1 MNNTMNNKV
10 YLFIIALG
18 LLLNTLQ
25 ASTLKVC
32 VTVPELG
39 DLASI
44 IGGEHVEVK
53 IFVKGQED
61 PHALV
66 AKPSDVLDLSKAD
79 AFILLGMAMETG
91 WAPALIDRSRNT
103 EVRPGK
109 WGYIDTSSVITPIH
123 DHSSGLITR
132 AMGDVHPE
140 GNPHYMLD
148 PVNGLKVARLISA
161 SFSEIKPSLKDNFI
175 KNLKAFES
183 SWGKNAFG
191 EILVKRYGLKPLVA
205 LVEKN
210 KLNTFLAKTNESQ
223 DLSGWFGIMA
233 KFNGVHL
240 VSDHEQW
247 VYFGRRFNLNIERS
261 LEPKPGVPAG
271 SKYLK
276 HLVEWMNAHKVKA
289 VLASP
294 YFNPRHLT
302 FIQQHSGAKIL
313 PMAHQAGS
321 RAGTATY
328 LAMMNHN
335 INQIELCFKVN

>member
-1 MNNTMNNKV
+1 MKNKV
-10 YLFIIALG
+10 CFFIVLIGFLTSA
-18 LLLNTLQ
+18 LQ
-25 ASTLKVC
+25 AATLNVC
-32 VTVPELG
+32 ATVPELG
-39 DLASI
+39 NLAAI

-53 IFVKGQED
+53 VFVKGQED

-66 AKPSDVLDLSKAD
+66 AMPSDVLDLSKAD

-91 WAPALIDRSRNT
+91 WAPALIDRSRN
-103 EVRPGK
+103 VDIRPGK

-123 DHSSGLITR
+123 DSPSSLITR

-161 SFSEIKPSLKDNFI
+161 SFSEIKPSLKDIFNQ
-175 KNLKAFES
+175 NLKAFEA
-183 SWGKNAFG
+183 SWGKMAFG
-191 EILVKRYGLKPLVA
+191 DVLVKRYGLNSLVA

-210 KLNTFLAKTNESQ
+210 KLNAFLAQTNESQ
-223 DLSGWFGIMA
+223 SLSGWFGTMA
-233 KFNGVHL
+233 KHKGAHL

-247 VYFGRRFNLNIERS
+247 VYFGQCFDLNIERS

-276 HLVEWMNAHKVKA
+276 HLVEWMKAHKVKG

-294 YFNPRHLT
+294 YFNPRHLN
-302 FIQQHSGAKIL
+302 FVEQHSGAKIL
-313 PMAHQAGS
+313 PMAHQVGS
-321 RAGTATY
+321 RAGASTY
-328 LAMMNHN
+328 FDM
-335 INQIELCFKVN
+335 INYNVEQIHSCLSGPSQP